1 MQKPKQSSAY
11 SNVEETLQKLK
22 DISVLNKE
30 IETLRNQLKE
40 KDMEIAALK
49 RSGPKPSDLTVQ
61 RIEVSSEQV
70 IAETQLKLL
79 EEKALSGHPLS
90 LEEIRIYDLLV
101 KNKRLAMG
109 ESTENTGFRVLPP
122 DIGDAELLRIAQTN
136 EKKEDH

>member
-1 MQKPKQSSAY
+1 MSKPKSVSVY

-30 IETLRNQLKE
+30 MEALKNQLKE
-40 KDMEIAALK
+40 KDREIASLK
-49 RSGPKPSDLTVQ
+49 SAPRPIDNSISRLD
-61 RIEVSSEQV
+61 VSSEQV

-101 KNKRLAMG
+101 KNKRLATG
-109 ESTENTGFRVLPP
+109 ESTENASFRVLPSN
-122 DIGDAELLRIAQTN
+122 IEDAELLRIAQTN
-136 EKKEDH
+136 EKKPN